1 MHCIFDG
8 SFDGLMSL
16 VLDTWRVRNEVEAVS
31 EFTGADSLLP
41 TRYFTTDMAKAKRV
55 RDYIQSKLGE
65 EFAWW
70 TRAAFLSRRENRFR
84 AIVKTL
90 HLSIDYGKRVTD
102 LLDDEVLAF
111 VSCHKEVLTESHRFQ
126 GLLRFRQ
133 MHDHILLARFAP
145 RNNILSLVLPRFMDR
160 FPDEKL
166 MIYDETR
173 HLAGLAAMGR
183 VQFEEMPNIDPQDT
197 LAESEMQDLWRVF
210 FNHLAIKE
218 RTNPRLQKQKMPKYT
233 WKNLTE
239 MQ

>member
-1 MHCIFDG
+1 MHCVFDG

-16 VLDTWRVRNEVEAVS
+16 VLDTWRVRSEVEAVS

-41 TRYFTTDMAKAKRV
+41 TRYFPTDMAKAKRI
-55 RDYIQSKLGE
+55 RDYIQNKLGE

-70 TRAAFLSRRENRFR
+70 TQAAFLSRRDDRFR

-90 HLSIDYGKRVTD
+90 HLSIDYGKKVTG

-111 VSCHKEVLTESHRFQ
+111 LACHKEVLTESHRFQ

-133 MHDHILLARFAP
+133 MHDRVMLARFAP
-145 RNNILSLVLPRFMDR
+145 RNNILSLVLPHFMNR
-160 FPDEKL
+160 FPEEKL
-166 MIYDETR
+166 IIYDESR
-173 HLAGLAAMGR
+173 HLAGLAAMGKVR
-183 VQFEEMPNIDPQDT
+183 FEEVVHIDPQDT
-197 LAESEMQDLWRVF
+197 LKESEIQDLWRVF

-218 RTNPRLQKQKMPKYT
+218 RTNPRLQIQKMPKYT